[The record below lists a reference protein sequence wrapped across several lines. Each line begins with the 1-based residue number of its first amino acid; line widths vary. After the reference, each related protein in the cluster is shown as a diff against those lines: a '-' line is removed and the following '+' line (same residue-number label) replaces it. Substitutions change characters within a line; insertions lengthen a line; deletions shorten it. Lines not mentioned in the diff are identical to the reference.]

1 MNLSTV
7 VTRIKLKLGLL
18 AIATPIENLDE
29 TIVTILQDITR
40 PVFSLYAPFREK
52 IVLKTCDLEL
62 MEKTAEYEKYLLPD
76 FKTKKLIY
84 VIDVTY
90 DSSMLSGLGSYGA
103 MPMLQ
108 GDMLTQLLMSNA
120 AKNVGNLFVPKI
132 TFHYEHPRTL
142 YLYNMYSSSKIV
154 IELGFEHDKS
164 LASIPESASE
174 SFMDLALLDVKENLY
189 PTVKQYT
196 DIQTAIGNINFK
208 LDSWE
213 NAESER
219 KELLSRWDDLYHL
232 DQKVL
237 YYT

>member
-29 TIVTILQDITR
+29 TIVTIINDITI
-40 PVFSLYAPFREK
+40 PVFSIYLPLKEK
-52 IVLKTCDLEL
+52 MVLKTMDLEL
-62 MEKTAEYEKYLLPD
+62 LEKTAEYEKYLLPD
-76 FKTKKLIY
+76 FRTRKLLY
-84 VIDVTY
+84 VHDVYY

-108 GDMLTQLLMSNA
+108 GDIISQLMMSNA

-154 IELGFEHDKS
+154 IELGFQHDKS
-164 LASIPESASE
+164 LASIPDTASE

-189 PTVKQYT
+189 PIVKQYT
-196 DIQTAIGNINFK
+196 EIQTAIGTINFK
-208 LDSWE
+208 LDGWE

-219 KELLSRWDDLYHL
+219 KELLNRWDDTYHM
-232 DQKVL
+232 DHKNL

>member
-1 MNLSTV
+1 MNISTV

-29 TIVTILQDITR
+29 TILDIINNITL
-40 PVFSLYAPFREK
+40 PVFSIYLPLREK
-52 IVLKTCDLEL
+52 IVLHTMNLDLL
-62 MEKTAEYEKYLLPD
+62 EKTAEYEKYLLPD
-76 FKTKKLIY
+76 FRTRKLLY
-84 VIDVTY
+84 VFDVYY

-108 GDMLTQLLMSNA
+108 GDIISQLLISNA

-142 YLYNMYSSSKIV
+142 YLYNMYSSSKV
-154 IELGFEHDKS
+154 VLELGFQHDKS
-164 LASIPESASE
+164 LASIPDTASE
-174 SFMDLALLDVKENLY
+174 SFMELALLDVKENLY

-196 DIQTAIGNINFK
+196 EIQTAVGNINFK
-208 LDSWE
+208 LDGWE
-213 NAESER
+213 NAESDR
-219 KELLSRWDDLYHL
+219 KELLNKWDDVYHL
-232 DQKVL
+232 DHKNL

>member
-7 VTRIKLKLGLL
+7 VTRLKLKLGLL

-29 TIVTILQDITR
+29 TIITILKDITI
-40 PVFSLYAPFREK
+40 PVFSLYCPFKEK
-52 IVLKTCDLEL
+52 IVLKTSDMEL

-76 FKTKKLIY
+76 FKTRKLLY
-84 VIDVTY
+84 VFDVYY

-103 MPMLQ
+103 MPMLTGNMISQ
-108 GDMLTQLLMSNA
+108 MLMSNA
-120 AKNVGNLFVPKI
+120 AKNVGNLMVPKL

-142 YLYNMYSSSKIV
+142 YLYNTYSSTKVV
-154 IELGFEHDKS
+154 IELGFEHDRS
-164 LASIPESASE
+164 LASIPETASE
-174 SFMDLALLDVKENLY
+174 SFMELALLDLKDNLY
-189 PTVKQYT
+189 PTIKQYT
-196 DIQTAIGNINFK
+196 EIQTAVGNINFR

-219 KELLSRWDDLYHL
+219 KELLSRWDDVYHM
-232 DQKVL
+232 DMKTM

>member
-7 VTRIKLKLGLL
+7 VTRLKLKLGLL
-18 AIATPIENLDE
+18 AISTPIENLDE
-29 TIVTILQDITR
+29 TIVTILDTVTL
-40 PVFSLYAPFREK
+40 PVFSLYAPMKEK
-52 IVLKTCDLEL
+52 IVLKTSDMEL
-62 MEKTAEYEKYLLPD
+62 QEKTAEYEKYLLPD

-84 VIDVTY
+84 VLDVYY
-90 DSSMLSGLGSYGA
+90 DSGMLSGLGSYGV

-108 GDMLTQLLMSNA
+108 GDLISQMMISNA

-142 YLYNMYSSSKIV
+142 YLYSMYSSSKIV
-154 IELGFEHDKS
+154 LELGFEHDKS
-164 LASIPESASE
+164 LASIPDTASE
-174 SFMDLALLDVKENLY
+174 SFMELALLDLKDNLY
-189 PTVKQYT
+189 PTIKQYT
-196 DIQTAIGNINFK
+196 EIQTAIGNINFK

-213 NAESER
+213 NAENDR
-219 KELLSRWDDLYHL
+219 KELLNRWDDVYHM